1 MNEKER
7 KRCLE
12 RMIFRWIKSAR
23 RKIIITSFSRC
34 ARDVVLYKR
43 EVYKT
48 HKPTGKK
55 NRGAYQCT
63 SEFSLL

>member
-7 KRCLE
+7 KRCLG
-12 RMIFRWIKSAR
+12 RMIFRWIIKVPVEKNYNYIVFSMRAR
-23 RKIIITSFSRC
+23 
-34 ARDVVLYKR
+34 VVLYKR

-55 NRGAYQCT
+55 KPR
-63 SEFSLL
+63 SLSLYF